1 MPQRVPK
8 ITLLSQ
14 QAGGKHLFCLLLFLP
29 FIFIS
34 FSLSIISPS
43 AFKQEEQE
51 GAAAPL
57 FEPCCS
63 RSPVSLCPTV
73 PSLLHRHSH
82 GDASHKAMLE
92 EMIPPLALPPGQS
105 ISSGEPKGQLWVTR
119 VHEHPVTPERAGS
132 GAGRTGM
139 RSWRCWVKLQ
149 DHQVLQ
155 PSVEWGHICHHGTW
169 SLSRGGRRSCPVPPA
184 AAGAMPHPEIPVA
197 PNPGHLMA
205 KAASLQCS
213 LVPRT
218 PQS

>member
-14 QAGGKHLFCLLLFLP
+14 QAGGKHLSCLLPFLP

-51 GAAAPL
+51 GAVAPL

-63 RSPVSLCPTV
+63 CSPVSLCPTV
-73 PSLLHRHSH
+73 PSLFHRHSH

-105 ISSGEPKGQLWVTR
+105 ISSGEEFWSALGDKGPR
-119 VHEHPVTPERAGS
+119 ASRHPRKGRKRCWENWNEELEVLGEAAGPS
-132 GAGRTGM
+132 GA
-139 RSWRCWVKLQ
+139 
-149 DHQVLQ
+149 
-155 PSVEWGHICHHGTW
+155 
-169 SLSRGGRRSCPVPPA
+169 A
-184 AAGAMPHPEIPVA
+184 A
-197 PNPGHLMA
+197 
-205 KAASLQCS
+205 
-213 LVPRT
+213 
-218 PQS
+218 